1 MLRNKPRKANIA
13 TLPFR
18 ICNNF
23 RRLPNR
29 FLLSDNDDN
38 EKMVQKDFEDDNIS
52 GEEYNEYGDGDDD
65 LEQRSDDDHIEQ
77 RSDNGDD
84 LEQRSDDDHIE
95 QRSDNGDDL
104 EQRSDDDH
112 IEQRSDNGDDL
123 EQRSNDDHLEQRSDN
138 DHLEQRND
146 NDDDLEQRSNNEEGD
161 TNMISTSS
169 ENETESDYIMSLESD
184 EEYETMSSDNEER
197 HDSDISEEKL
207 FVDEALAKDKLPSY
221 DGDFAPYF
229 QNLTTAALFCWI
241 YKHNIS
247 TNAYEDLVDIIMRP
261 EFNRDHIMAYQLSIS
276 DIIWNVLN
284 NPSLL
289 KEMYFGAGVDSKT
302 KSEYWHGT
310 LWAESPLFGQEQ
322 LMISG
327 EIYQCGDFVYYY
339 DNERKL
345 GRLRAILLNEENQ
358 QYRLRIQKVLDY
370 SDLPGTFKG
379 ELRQNRS
386 LSGEVWLQDEPFLT
400 ITTSQISEKVAA
412 DTLRITEI
420 LYKHHTH
427 WRIRDATFSYQHP
440 SEYISIRQPPSST
453 IPVYKL
459 FLDIYYDDFGTFR
472 NVYHSLG
479 GVYVQFGN
487 MPARQRKLLKN
498 HFVLGFVPFGG
509 NFNEFML
516 PFISEMKEFE
526 QGKLMEVNGQ
536 DAWVIAGLGV
546 VTADLPQGNDMCGV
560 LRHNANKGCRTC
572 TASQESLTNFS
583 QDVPATSRYHHITD
597 DQFKEIFNEP
607 ATTRQ
612 RRLCTKFGLR
622 TRPSILDRLLRERH
636 LQTPQDVYHAT
647 AGKIGRLLKLT
658 CELFSQKGEDEFI
671 KAWKNFEKPKKWSRL
686 PNPISHNASFMMSD
700 YLRLA
705 MIMPFILN
713 SFLETSSLKENE
725 SRSILR
731 RIQESRIN
739 MAKNVIIACWVYVA
753 KTMRM
758 VFESK
763 FTLDSYDEL
772 QKCLEEEMK
781 ILPKVFPEFANL
793 PNLHINIHLLV
804 HARTYGTLINT
815 QVGIKEMV
823 HQIFKAMVPQTN
835 CKNVELDLLKRYTT
849 LFAIRHLVDGGA
861 DQRLSQPCRGFA
873 TMSSNFRNLLTNW
886 YITEDKVS
894 NEQEPEENEEA
905 ISSPVDFITNI
916 ILKRSLSRQDRE
928 NIMKNLPNFKSELLL
943 SFMDIGQKS
952 ALIYSQMGWYELA
965 TYTMEESDGVF
976 SKVHLHIGDVVTIH
990 EEDSSECYAIIKGIF
1005 KYKGNDDKYYA
1016 FITIDWFDNINR
1028 IHNVLK
1034 CPLFRIQTS
1043 QDIRWRRI
1051 FPISIIDH
1059 VQKVHFVYDTKID
1072 LWIKNNY
1079 YFTAI

>member
-65 LEQRSDDDHIEQ
+65 LEQRSNDDHIEQ
-77 RSDNGDD
+77 RSDN
-84 LEQRSDDDHIE
+84 
-95 QRSDNGDDL
+95 
-104 EQRSDDDH
+104 
-112 IEQRSDNGDDL
+112 
-123 EQRSNDDHLEQRSDN
+123 
-138 DHLEQRND
+138 EQRND
-146 NDDDLEQRSNNEEGD
+146 NNDDLEQRSNNEEGD

-207 FVDEALAKDKLPSY
+207 FIDKALAKDKLPSY
-221 DGDFAPYF
+221 DSDFAPYF

-289 KEMYFGAGVDSKT
+289 KEMYFGAGVNSKT

-358 QYRLRIQKVLDY
+358 QYWLRIQKVLDY
-370 SDLPGTFKG
+370 SDLPETFKG

-386 LSGEVWLQDEPFLT
+386 LSGEVWLQDEPFLI

-427 WRIRDATFSYQHP
+427 WHIRDATFSYQHP
-440 SEYISIRQPPSST
+440 SEYICIRQPPSPT
-453 IPVYKL
+453 IPEVFMCSLEICLPVKESCSKITLFSGL
-459 FLDIYYDDFGTFR
+459 FLSVVISM
-472 NVYHSLG
+472 NSCS
-479 GVYVQFGN
+479 
-487 MPARQRKLLKN
+487 
-498 HFVLGFVPFGG
+498 
-509 NFNEFML
+509 
-516 PFISEMKEFE
+516 FISEMKEFE

-536 DAWVIAGLGV
+536 DAWVIADLGV

-560 LRHNANKGCRTC
+560 LQHNANKGCRTC
-572 TASQESLTNFS
+572 TASRESLTNFS

-612 RRLCTKFGLR
+612 RRLCTEFGLK

-647 AGKIGRLLKLT
+647 AGKIGQLLKLT

-725 SRSILR
+725 SRSILQ

-739 MAKNVIIACWVYVA
+739 MAKN
-753 KTMRM
+753 
-758 VFESK
+758 

-823 HQIFKAMVPQTN
+823 HQIFK
-835 CKNVELDLLKRYTT
+835 RYTT

-894 NEQEPEENEEA
+894 NEQKLDENEEA

-943 SFMDIGQKS
+943 SFMNIGQKS

-990 EEDSSECYAIIKGIF
+990 EEDSGECYAIIKGIF

-1028 IHNVLK
+1028 IHN
-1034 CPLFRIQTS
+1034 
-1043 QDIRWRRI
+1043 
-1051 FPISIIDH
+1051 
-1059 VQKVHFVYDTKID
+1059 KVHFVYDTKID

>member
-1 MLRNKPRKANIA
+1 MATGRKMYSILYLKSDQGWDKGIITDFIQRYILGTQLIYKISDPQTILGSFNGQLLGKLGDAMKYPRVGEVFYAYLKVIADKYPDFNGNPPPMTASKQEHIVSTLLLLFQFIKETYIINDDYTTICLSVHILYAIYTSYCISRNITPLSKVVVARTLSSELNMTSNVIKINGKCIRIYNLSRKALYKKYLSNNWIHETDEIDIEEIDIPKKSVSDPKALDQFLAQIGIDISNKQKKSSPPVPSKSEQEKTEDQPVASESVENIIDNFITKLN
-13 TLPFR
+13 TLISPLAKLEQEPEEWLDKHKYDYIKPWYKNSR
-18 ICNNF
+18 DEMIDE
-23 RRLPNR
+23 LY
-29 FLLSDNDDN
+29 STAKEYWVKYID
-38 EKMVQKDFEDDNIS
+38 EDDPYNWDILLAEL
-52 GEEYNEYGDGDDD
+52 EEFDKIPYRDNLYLVKFGDAINKLKKWIKYNDNVDRQIKCLEFANYLKRYNENKETVFVEPPSCYKVAK
-65 LEQRSDDDHIEQ
+65 LQPQIIECHSQ
-77 RSDNGDD
+77 INERECMEANGK
-84 LEQRSDDDHIE
+84 EY
-95 QRSDNGDDL
+95 
-104 EQRSDDDH
+104 
-112 IEQRSDNGDDL
+112 
-123 EQRSNDDHLEQRSDN
+123 
-138 DHLEQRND
+138 
-146 NDDDLEQRSNNEEGD
+146 
-161 TNMISTSS
+161 
-169 ENETESDYIMSLESD
+169 ESDY
-184 EEYETMSSDNEER
+184 N
-197 HDSDISEEKL
+197 
-207 FVDEALAKDKLPSY
+207 
-221 DGDFAPYF
+221 DGLT
-229 QNLTTAALFCWI
+229 NL
-241 YKHNIS
+241 
-247 TNAYEDLVDIIMRP
+247 
-261 EFNRDHIMAYQLSIS
+261 
-276 DIIWNVLN
+276 
-284 NPSLL
+284 
-289 KEMYFGAGVDSKT
+289 
-302 KSEYWHGT
+302 
-310 LWAESPLFGQEQ
+310 
-322 LMISG
+322 
-327 EIYQCGDFVYYY
+327 
-339 DNERKL
+339 
-345 GRLRAILLNEENQ
+345 
-358 QYRLRIQKVLDY
+358 
-370 SDLPGTFKG
+370 
-379 ELRQNRS
+379 
-386 LSGEVWLQDEPFLT
+386 
-400 ITTSQISEKVAA
+400 
-412 DTLRITEI
+412 
-420 LYKHHTH
+420 
-427 WRIRDATFSYQHP
+427 
-440 SEYISIRQPPSST
+440 
-453 IPVYKL
+453 
-459 FLDIYYDDFGTFR
+459 
-472 NVYHSLG
+472 
-479 GVYVQFGN
+479 
-487 MPARQRKLLKN
+487 
-498 HFVLGFVPFGG
+498 
-509 NFNEFML
+509 
-516 PFISEMKEFE
+516 
-526 QGKLMEVNGQ
+526 
-536 DAWVIAGLGV
+536 
-546 VTADLPQGNDMCGV
+546 LPQGKDDFV
-560 LRHNANKGCRTC
+560 LN
-572 TASQESLTNFS
+572 
-583 QDVPATSRYHHITD
+583 
-597 DQFKEIFNEP
+597 
-607 ATTRQ
+607 
-612 RRLCTKFGLR
+612 
-622 TRPSILDRLLRERH
+622 
-636 LQTPQDVYHAT
+636 VYHAT

-658 CELFSQKGEDEFI
+658 
-671 KAWKNFEKPKKWSRL
+671 
-686 PNPISHNASFMMSD
+686 
-700 YLRLA
+700 
-705 MIMPFILN
+705 
-713 SFLETSSLKENE
+713 FLETSSLKENE

-823 HQIFKAMVPQTN
+823 HRIFKAMVPRTN

-990 EEDSSECYAIIKGIF
+990 EEDSGECYAIIKGIF

>member
-1 MLRNKPRKANIA
+1 MLRNKPQKANIA

-18 ICNNF
+18 IRNNF

-104 EQRSDDDH
+104 EQ
-112 IEQRSDNGDDL
+112 QK
-123 EQRSNDDHLEQRSDN
+123 QQSDN

-247 TNAYEDLVDIIMRP
+247 TNAYEDLVDIIIRP

-440 SEYISIRQPPSST
+440 SEYISIRQPPSPT
-453 IPVYKL
+453 ILVYKL

-498 HFVLGFVPFGG
+498 HFVLEFIPFGG

-546 VTADLPQGNDMCGV
+546 VTADLPQGNDMC
-560 LRHNANKGCRTC
+560 
-572 TASQESLTNFS
+572 S
-583 QDVPATSRYHHITD
+583 DVPATSRYHHITD

-612 RRLCTKFGLR
+612 RRLCTEFGLR

-739 MAKNVIIACWVYVA
+739 MAKN
-753 KTMRM
+753 
-758 VFESK
+758 

-823 HQIFKAMVPQTN
+823 HQIF
-835 CKNVELDLLKRYTT
+835 KRYTT

-916 ILKRSLSRQDRE
+916 ILKRSLSRQDCE

-952 ALIYSQMGWYELA
+952 VLIYSQMGWYELA

-990 EEDSSECYAIIKGIF
+990 EEDSGECYAIIKGIF

-1028 IHNVLK
+1028 IHN
-1034 CPLFRIQTS
+1034 
-1043 QDIRWRRI
+1043 
-1051 FPISIIDH
+1051 
-1059 VQKVHFVYDTKID
+1059 KVHFVYDTKID

>member
-1 MLRNKPRKANIA
+1 MLRNKPQKANIA

-18 ICNNF
+18 IRNNF

-112 IEQRSDNGDDL
+112 IEQRSDN
-123 EQRSNDDHLEQRSDN
+123 
-138 DHLEQRND
+138 
-146 NDDDLEQRSNNEEGD
+146 EQRSNNEEGD

-207 FVDEALAKDKLPSY
+207 FIDEALAKDKLPSY

-420 LYKHHTH
+420 LYKHHIH
-427 WRIRDATFSYQHP
+427 WRIRDCNVLLSTSFRIYFHKAAT
-440 SEYISIRQPPSST
+440 ISNNS
-453 IPVYKL
+453 
-459 FLDIYYDDFGTFR
+459 
-472 NVYHSLG
+472 G
-479 GVYVQFGN
+479 GVYVQFWKYACPVKESCSKITLFSG
-487 MPARQRKLLKN
+487 LFLS
-498 HFVLGFVPFGG
+498 VG

-536 DAWVIAGLGV
+536 DAWVAALVQPLENHLPTSLRMYQQHQDIITSL
-546 VTADLPQGNDMCGV
+546 TINLKRYLTNLLPQG
-560 LRHNANKGCRTC
+560 K
-572 TASQESLTNFS
+572 
-583 QDVPATSRYHHITD
+583 D
-597 DQFKEIFNEP
+597 DF
-607 ATTRQ
+607 
-612 RRLCTKFGLR
+612 
-622 TRPSILDRLLRERH
+622 
-636 LQTPQDVYHAT
+636 TPQDVYHAT

-658 CELFSQKGEDEFI
+658 CELFSQKGEDELS
-671 KAWKNFEKPKKWSRL
+671 KPGRTLKKPKKC
-686 PNPISHNASFMMSD
+686 
-700 YLRLA
+700 
-705 MIMPFILN
+705 
-713 SFLETSSLKENE
+713 FLETSSLKENE

-739 MAKNVIIACWVYVA
+739 MAKN
-753 KTMRM
+753 
-758 VFESK
+758 K

-823 HQIFKAMVPQTN
+823 HRIFKAMVPRTN

-905 ISSPVDFITNI
+905 ISSPVDFITNYYLKEELVPSGSQLLY
-916 ILKRSLSRQDRE
+916 ILKWAGMNWRHTLWKKRWRLFQ
-928 NIMKNLPNFKSELLL
+928 
-943 SFMDIGQKS
+943 
-952 ALIYSQMGWYELA
+952 
-965 TYTMEESDGVF
+965 
-976 SKVHLHIGDVVTIH
+976 VHLHIGDVVTIH
-990 EEDSSECYAIIKGIF
+990 EEDSGECYAIIKGIF

-1034 CPLFRIQTS
+1034 CPLFAFRQAKTFAGEES
-1043 QDIRWRRI
+1043 PDI
-1051 FPISIIDH
+1051 
-1059 VQKVHFVYDTKID
+1059 
-1072 LWIKNNY
+1072 NN
-1079 YFTAI
+1079 

>member
-18 ICNNF
+18 IRNNF

-52 GEEYNEYGDGDDD
+52 GED
-65 LEQRSDDDHIEQ
+65 DDDHIEQ

-123 EQRSNDDHLEQRSDN
+123 EQRSDDDHIEQRSDNEQQSDN

-169 ENETESDYIMSLESD
+169 ENEIESDYIMSLESD

-289 KEMYFGAGVDSKT
+289 KEMYFGAGVNSKT

-339 DNERKL
+339 NNERKL

-440 SEYISIRQPPSST
+440 SEYISIRQPPSPT

-498 HFVLGFVPFGG
+498 HFVLGFIPFGG

-572 TASQESLTNFS
+572 TASRESLTNFS
-583 QDVPATSRYHHITD
+583 KDVPATSRYHHITD

-607 ATTRQ
+607 ATTR
-612 RRLCTKFGLR
+612 
-622 TRPSILDRLLRERH
+622 LLRERH

-647 AGKIGRLLKLT
+647 ARKIGRLLKLT
-658 CELFSQKGEDEFI
+658 
-671 KAWKNFEKPKKWSRL
+671 
-686 PNPISHNASFMMSD
+686 
-700 YLRLA
+700 
-705 MIMPFILN
+705 
-713 SFLETSSLKENE
+713 FLETSSLKENE
-725 SRSILR
+725 SRSIL
-731 RIQESRIN
+731 
-739 MAKNVIIACWVYVA
+739 
-753 KTMRM
+753 
-758 VFESK
+758 
-763 FTLDSYDEL
+763 
-772 QKCLEEEMK
+772 
-781 ILPKVFPEFANL
+781 
-793 PNLHINIHLLV
+793 
-804 HARTYGTLINT
+804 
-815 QVGIKEMV
+815 
-823 HQIFKAMVPQTN
+823 
-835 CKNVELDLLKRYTT
+835 
-849 LFAIRHLVDGGA
+849 
-861 DQRLSQPCRGFA
+861 
-873 TMSSNFRNLLTNW
+873 
-886 YITEDKVS
+886 
-894 NEQEPEENEEA
+894 
-905 ISSPVDFITNI
+905 
-916 ILKRSLSRQDRE
+916 
-928 NIMKNLPNFKSELLL
+928 
-943 SFMDIGQKS
+943 
-952 ALIYSQMGWYELA
+952 
-965 TYTMEESDGVF
+965 
-976 SKVHLHIGDVVTIH
+976 
-990 EEDSSECYAIIKGIF
+990 
-1005 KYKGNDDKYYA
+1005 
-1016 FITIDWFDNINR
+1016 
-1028 IHNVLK
+1028 
-1034 CPLFRIQTS
+1034 
-1043 QDIRWRRI
+1043 
-1051 FPISIIDH
+1051 
-1059 VQKVHFVYDTKID
+1059 
-1072 LWIKNNY
+1072 
-1079 YFTAI
+1079 

>member
-18 ICNNF
+18 IRNNF

-77 RSDNGDD
+77 RSDN
-84 LEQRSDDDHIE
+84 
-95 QRSDNGDDL
+95 
-104 EQRSDDDH
+104 
-112 IEQRSDNGDDL
+112 
-123 EQRSNDDHLEQRSDN
+123 
-138 DHLEQRND
+138 
-146 NDDDLEQRSNNEEGD
+146 EQRSNNEEGD

-169 ENETESDYIMSLESD
+169 ENETESDYIMSLESN

-207 FVDEALAKDKLPSY
+207 FIDEALAKDKLPSY

-261 EFNRDHIMAYQLSIS
+261 EFNRDHIVKNIRRFQAWRERLPLPSISAKSISISSKKTPSTLKDSKMAYQLSIS

-339 DNERKL
+339 DNEQKL

-427 WRIRDATFSYQHP
+427 WRIHDATFSYQHP
-440 SEYISIRQPPSST
+440 SEYISIRQPPSPT

-498 HFVLGFVPFGG
+498 HFVLGFVPFSN

-546 VTADLPQGNDMCGV
+546 VTADLPQGNDMC
-560 LRHNANKGCRTC
+560 
-572 TASQESLTNFS
+572 ESLTNFS

-612 RRLCTKFGLR
+612 RRLYTEFGLR

-739 MAKNVIIACWVYVA
+739 MVKNVIITCWVYVA

-804 HARTYGTLINT
+804 HAKTYGTLINT

-849 LFAIRHLVDGGA
+849 LFAICHLVDGGA

-894 NEQEPEENEEA
+894 NEQELEENEEA
-905 ISSPVDFITNI
+905 ISSSVDFITNI

-943 SFMDIGQKS
+943 SFMDIRQKS
-952 ALIYSQMGWYELA
+952 ALIYSQMGWYELV
-965 TYTMEESDGVF
+965 TYTMEESDGIF
-976 SKVHLHIGDVVTIH
+976 SKVHLHIGNVVTIH
-990 EEDSSECYAIIKGIF
+990 EEDSDECYAIIKGIF
-1005 KYKGNDDKYYA
+1005 KYKGNNDKYYA

-1034 CPLFRIQTS
+1034 F
-1043 QDIRWRRI
+1043 
-1051 FPISIIDH
+1051 
-1059 VQKVHFVYDTKID
+1059 HFVYDTKID

>member
-13 TLPFR
+13 TLSFR
-18 ICNNF
+18 IRNNF

-29 FLLSDNDDN
+29 FLLLDNDDN

-77 RSDNGDD
+77 RSDN
-84 LEQRSDDDHIE
+84 EQ
-95 QRSDNGDDL
+95 Q
-104 EQRSDDDH
+104 
-112 IEQRSDNGDDL
+112 
-123 EQRSNDDHLEQRSDN
+123 
-138 DHLEQRND
+138 ND
-146 NDDDLEQRSNNEEGD
+146 NDDDLEQRSNNEE
-161 TNMISTSS
+161 
-169 ENETESDYIMSLESD
+169 ESD

-221 DGDFAPYF
+221 D
-229 QNLTTAALFCWI
+229 
-241 YKHNIS
+241 
-247 TNAYEDLVDIIMRP
+247 DLVDIIMRP

-302 KSEYWHGT
+302 KSEYWH
-310 LWAESPLFGQEQ
+310 
-322 LMISG
+322 G

-427 WRIRDATFSYQHP
+427 WRIRDAT
-440 SEYISIRQPPSST
+440 
-453 IPVYKL
+453 
-459 FLDIYYDDFGTFR
+459 

-479 GVYVQFGN
+479 CVYVQFGN

-498 HFVLGFVPFGG
+498 HFVLRFVLFGG

-572 TASQESLTNFS
+572 TASRESLTNFS

-612 RRLCTKFGLR
+612 RRLCTEFGLR

-823 HQIFKAMVPQTN
+823 HQIFKAMVPRTN
-835 CKNVELDLLKRYTT
+835 CKNVELDLLKRYTM
-849 LFAIRHLVDGGA
+849 LFAIRHLVDRGA

-894 NEQEPEENEEA
+894 NEQELEENEEA

-943 SFMDIGQKS
+943 SFMNIGQKS

-990 EEDSSECYAIIKGIF
+990 EEDSGECYAIIKGIF

>member
-1 MLRNKPRKANIA
+1 
-13 TLPFR
+13 
-18 ICNNF
+18 
-23 RRLPNR
+23 
-29 FLLSDNDDN
+29 
-38 EKMVQKDFEDDNIS
+38 
-52 GEEYNEYGDGDDD
+52 
-65 LEQRSDDDHIEQ
+65 
-77 RSDNGDD
+77 
-84 LEQRSDDDHIE
+84 
-95 QRSDNGDDL
+95 
-104 EQRSDDDH
+104 
-112 IEQRSDNGDDL
+112 
-123 EQRSNDDHLEQRSDN
+123 
-138 DHLEQRND
+138 
-146 NDDDLEQRSNNEEGD
+146 
-161 TNMISTSS
+161 
-169 ENETESDYIMSLESD
+169 
-184 EEYETMSSDNEER
+184 
-197 HDSDISEEKL
+197 
-207 FVDEALAKDKLPSY
+207 
-221 DGDFAPYF
+221 
-229 QNLTTAALFCWI
+229 
-241 YKHNIS
+241 
-247 TNAYEDLVDIIMRP
+247 
-261 EFNRDHIMAYQLSIS
+261 
-276 DIIWNVLN
+276 
-284 NPSLL
+284 
-289 KEMYFGAGVDSKT
+289 MYFGAGVDSKI
-302 KSEYWHGT
+302 KSEYWHSI

-339 DNERKL
+339 DNKRKL

-386 LSGEVWLQDEPFLT
+386 LSGEVWLQDEPFLM

-412 DTLRITEI
+412 DTLQITKI

-427 WRIRDATFSYQHP
+427 WCIRDATFSYQHP
-440 SEYISIRQPPSST
+440 LEYISIKQPPSLT

-459 FLDIYYDDFGTFR
+459 FLDIYYNDFGTFR
-472 NVYHSLG
+472 NVYHLLG

-487 MPARQRKLLKN
+487 MPARQRKLFKN

-536 DAWVIAGLGV
+536 DAWVIASLGV
-546 VTADLPQGNDMCGV
+546 VTADLPQGNDMMYQQ
-560 LRHNANKGCRTC
+560 HQDIIT
-572 TASQESLTNFS
+572 SLTINLK
-583 QDVPATSRYHHITD
+583 RYLTNLLLQGKD
-597 DQFKEIFNEP
+597 DFICNE
-607 ATTRQ
+607 Q
-612 RRLCTKFGLR
+612 N
-622 TRPSILDRLLRERH
+622 LL
-636 LQTPQDVYHAT
+636 
-647 AGKIGRLLKLT
+647 IKLFDFHR
-658 CELFSQKGEDEFI
+658 CELFSQKGEDKFI

-700 YLRLA
+700 YLRLT

-804 HARTYGTLINT
+804 HAKTYGTLIKT

-823 HQIFKAMVPQTN
+823 HQIFKAMVPRIN

-894 NEQEPEENEEA
+894 NEQELEENEEA

-976 SKVHLHIGDVVTIH
+976 SKVHLHIGDVITIH
-990 EEDSSECYAIIKGIF
+990 EEDSGE
-1005 KYKGNDDKYYA
+1005 YKPRHSLEKNLPD
-1016 FITIDWFDNINR
+1016 IN
-1028 IHNVLK
+1028 N
-1034 CPLFRIQTS
+1034 
-1043 QDIRWRRI
+1043 
-1051 FPISIIDH
+1051 
-1059 VQKVHFVYDTKID
+1059 
-1072 LWIKNNY
+1072 
-1079 YFTAI
+1079 

>member
-65 LEQRSDDDHIEQ
+65 LEQRSNDDHIEQ
-77 RSDNGDD
+77 RSDN
-84 LEQRSDDDHIE
+84 
-95 QRSDNGDDL
+95 
-104 EQRSDDDH
+104 
-112 IEQRSDNGDDL
+112 
-123 EQRSNDDHLEQRSDN
+123 
-138 DHLEQRND
+138 EQRND
-146 NDDDLEQRSNNEEGD
+146 NNDDLEQRSNNEEGD

-207 FVDEALAKDKLPSY
+207 FIDKALAKDKLPSY
-221 DGDFAPYF
+221 DSDFAPYF

-289 KEMYFGAGVDSKT
+289 KEMYFGAGVNSKT

-358 QYRLRIQKVLDY
+358 QYWLRIQKVLDY
-370 SDLPGTFKG
+370 SDLPETFKG

-386 LSGEVWLQDEPFLT
+386 LSGEVWLQDEPFLI

-427 WRIRDATFSYQHP
+427 WHIRDATFSYQHP
-440 SEYISIRQPPSST
+440 SEYICIRQPPSPT
-453 IPVYKL
+453 IPEVFMCSLEICLPVKESCSKITLFSGL
-459 FLDIYYDDFGTFR
+459 FLSVVISM
-472 NVYHSLG
+472 NSCS
-479 GVYVQFGN
+479 
-487 MPARQRKLLKN
+487 
-498 HFVLGFVPFGG
+498 
-509 NFNEFML
+509 
-516 PFISEMKEFE
+516 FISEMKEFE

-536 DAWVIAGLGV
+536 DAWVIADLGV

-560 LRHNANKGCRTC
+560 LQHNANKGCRTC
-572 TASQESLTNFS
+572 TASRESLTNFS

-612 RRLCTKFGLR
+612 RRLCTEFGLK

-647 AGKIGRLLKLT
+647 AGKIGQLLKLT
-658 CELFSQKGEDEFI
+658 
-671 KAWKNFEKPKKWSRL
+671 
-686 PNPISHNASFMMSD
+686 
-700 YLRLA
+700 
-705 MIMPFILN
+705 
-713 SFLETSSLKENE
+713 FLETSSLKENE
-725 SRSILR
+725 SRSILQ

-823 HQIFKAMVPQTN
+823 HQIFK
-835 CKNVELDLLKRYTT
+835 RYTT

-894 NEQEPEENEEA
+894 NEQKLDENEEA

-943 SFMDIGQKS
+943 SFMNIGQKS

-990 EEDSSECYAIIKGIF
+990 EEDSGECYAIIKGIF

-1028 IHNVLK
+1028 IHN
-1034 CPLFRIQTS
+1034 
-1043 QDIRWRRI
+1043 
-1051 FPISIIDH
+1051 
-1059 VQKVHFVYDTKID
+1059 KVHFVYDTKID

>member
-18 ICNNF
+18 IRNNF

-52 GEEYNEYGDGDDD
+52 GED
-65 LEQRSDDDHIEQ
+65 DDDHIEQ

-123 EQRSNDDHLEQRSDN
+123 EQRSDDDHIEQRSDNEQQSDN

-169 ENETESDYIMSLESD
+169 ENEIESDYIMSLESD

-289 KEMYFGAGVDSKT
+289 KEMYFGAGVNSKT

-339 DNERKL
+339 NNERKL

-440 SEYISIRQPPSST
+440 SEYISIRQPPSPT

-498 HFVLGFVPFGG
+498 HFVLGFIPFGG

-572 TASQESLTNFS
+572 TASRESLTNFS
-583 QDVPATSRYHHITD
+583 KDVPATSRYHHITD

-607 ATTRQ
+607 ATTR
-612 RRLCTKFGLR
+612 
-622 TRPSILDRLLRERH
+622 LLRERH

-647 AGKIGRLLKLT
+647 ARKIGRLLKLT

-713 SFLETSSLKENE
+713 K
-725 SRSILR
+725 
-731 RIQESRIN
+731 SRIN

-823 HQIFKAMVPQTN
+823 HRIFKAMVPRTN

-916 ILKRSLSRQDRE
+916 ILKRSLSRQDHE

-990 EEDSSECYAIIKGIF
+990 EEDSGECYAIIKGIF

-1028 IHNVLK
+1028 IHN
-1034 CPLFRIQTS
+1034 
-1043 QDIRWRRI
+1043 
-1051 FPISIIDH
+1051 
-1059 VQKVHFVYDTKID
+1059 KVHFVYDTKID

>member
-13 TLPFR
+13 TLSFR
-18 ICNNF
+18 IRNNF

-29 FLLSDNDDN
+29 FLLLDNDDN

-77 RSDNGDD
+77 RSDN
-84 LEQRSDDDHIE
+84 EQ
-95 QRSDNGDDL
+95 Q
-104 EQRSDDDH
+104 
-112 IEQRSDNGDDL
+112 
-123 EQRSNDDHLEQRSDN
+123 
-138 DHLEQRND
+138 ND
-146 NDDDLEQRSNNEEGD
+146 NDDDLEQRSNNEE
-161 TNMISTSS
+161 
-169 ENETESDYIMSLESD
+169 ESD

-221 DGDFAPYF
+221 D
-229 QNLTTAALFCWI
+229 
-241 YKHNIS
+241 
-247 TNAYEDLVDIIMRP
+247 DLVDIIMRP

-302 KSEYWHGT
+302 KSEYWHG
-310 LWAESPLFGQEQ
+310 
-322 LMISG
+322 
-327 EIYQCGDFVYYY
+327 EIYQCGDF
-339 DNERKL
+339 
-345 GRLRAILLNEENQ
+345 
-358 QYRLRIQKVLDY
+358 YRLRIQKVLDY

-386 LSGEVWLQDEPFLT
+386 LSGEIHYELPKYF
-400 ITTSQISEKVAA
+400 INI
-412 DTLRITEI
+412 I
-420 LYKHHTH
+420 HTG
-427 WRIRDATFSYQHP
+427 AF
-440 SEYISIRQPPSST
+440 PPSPT

-479 GVYVQFGN
+479 CVYVQFGN

-498 HFVLGFVPFGG
+498 HFVLRFVLFGG

-572 TASQESLTNFS
+572 TASRESLTNFS

-612 RRLCTKFGLR
+612 RRLCTEFGLR

-823 HQIFKAMVPQTN
+823 HQIFKAMVPRTN
-835 CKNVELDLLKRYTT
+835 CKNVELDLLKRYTM
-849 LFAIRHLVDGGA
+849 LFAIRHLVDRGA

-894 NEQEPEENEEA
+894 NEQELEENEEA

-943 SFMDIGQKS
+943 SFMNIGQKS

-990 EEDSSECYAIIKGIF
+990 EEDSGECYAIIKGIF

>member
-77 RSDNGDD
+77 RSDN
-84 LEQRSDDDHIE
+84 
-95 QRSDNGDDL
+95 
-104 EQRSDDDH
+104 
-112 IEQRSDNGDDL
+112 
-123 EQRSNDDHLEQRSDN
+123 
-138 DHLEQRND
+138 EQRND
-146 NDDDLEQRSNNEEGD
+146 NDDDLEQRSNNEE
-161 TNMISTSS
+161 
-169 ENETESDYIMSLESD
+169 ESD

-221 DGDFAPYF
+221 D
-229 QNLTTAALFCWI
+229 
-241 YKHNIS
+241 
-247 TNAYEDLVDIIMRP
+247 DLVDIIMRP

-302 KSEYWHGT
+302 KSEYWY
-310 LWAESPLFGQEQ
+310 
-322 LMISG
+322 G

-386 LSGEVWLQDEPFLT
+386 LFGEVWLQDKPFLT

-427 WRIRDATFSYQHP
+427 WHIRDATFSYQHP
-440 SEYISIRQPPSST
+440 SEYISIRQPPSPT

-536 DAWVIAGLGV
+536 DAWVIASLGV

-572 TASQESLTNFS
+572 TASRESLTNFS

-612 RRLCTKFGLR
+612 RRLCTEFGLR

-823 HQIFKAMVPQTN
+823 HRIFKAMVPRTN

-916 ILKRSLSRQDRE
+916 ILKRSLSRQDRK

-976 SKVHLHIGDVVTIH
+976 SKVHLHIGDIVTIH
-990 EEDSSECYAIIKGIF
+990 EEDSGECYAIIKGIF

>member
-1 MLRNKPRKANIA
+1 
-13 TLPFR
+13 
-18 ICNNF
+18 
-23 RRLPNR
+23 
-29 FLLSDNDDN
+29 
-38 EKMVQKDFEDDNIS
+38 
-52 GEEYNEYGDGDDD
+52 
-65 LEQRSDDDHIEQ
+65 
-77 RSDNGDD
+77 
-84 LEQRSDDDHIE
+84 
-95 QRSDNGDDL
+95 
-104 EQRSDDDH
+104 
-112 IEQRSDNGDDL
+112 
-123 EQRSNDDHLEQRSDN
+123 
-138 DHLEQRND
+138 
-146 NDDDLEQRSNNEEGD
+146 
-161 TNMISTSS
+161 
-169 ENETESDYIMSLESD
+169 
-184 EEYETMSSDNEER
+184 
-197 HDSDISEEKL
+197 
-207 FVDEALAKDKLPSY
+207 
-221 DGDFAPYF
+221 
-229 QNLTTAALFCWI
+229 
-241 YKHNIS
+241 
-247 TNAYEDLVDIIMRP
+247 
-261 EFNRDHIMAYQLSIS
+261 
-276 DIIWNVLN
+276 
-284 NPSLL
+284 
-289 KEMYFGAGVDSKT
+289 MYFGAGVDSKT

-339 DNERKL
+339 DNEQKL

-370 SDLPGTFKG
+370 SNLPGTFK
-379 ELRQNRS
+379 EKLRQNRS

-440 SEYISIRQPPSST
+440 SEYISIRQPPSPT
-453 IPVYKL
+453 MPVYKL

-472 NVYHSLG
+472 NVYYSLG
-479 GVYVQFGN
+479 GIYVQFGN

-498 HFVLGFVPFGG
+498 YFVLGFVPFSG

-516 PFISEMKEFE
+516 PFISKMKEFE

-536 DAWVIAGLGV
+536 DAWVIASLGV

-560 LRHNANKGCRTC
+560 LRHNANKGCRT
-572 TASQESLTNFS
+572 S
-583 QDVPATSRYHHITD
+583 TSRYHHITD

-612 RRLCTKFGLR
+612 RRLCTEFGLR

-671 KAWKNFEKPKKWSRL
+671 KAWKNFEKPKKWSHL

-700 YLRLA
+700 YFRLA

-739 MAKNVIIACWVYVA
+739 MAKN
-753 KTMRM
+753 
-758 VFESK
+758 
-763 FTLDSYDEL
+763 FTLDLYDEL

-823 HQIFKAMVPQTN
+823 HQIFK
-835 CKNVELDLLKRYTT
+835 RYTT
-849 LFAIRHLVDGGA
+849 LFAIHHLVDGGA
-861 DQRLSQPCRGFA
+861 DQRLSQPCRSFA

-976 SKVHLHIGDVVTIH
+976 SKVHLYIGDVVTIH
-990 EEDSSECYAIIKGIF
+990 EEDSGECYAIIKGIF

-1016 FITIDWFDNINR
+1016 FIIIDWFDNINR
-1028 IHNVLK
+1028 IHNILK